1 MSNIKK
7 INQNLNP
14 SVEVKSLK
22 NIQEKT
28 GNLYESLYIITRRS
42 NQINAGIREE
52 LHHKLEEFASHND
65 NLEEVFENR
74 EQIEISKHY
83 EKMPKPTII
92 ALDEFMEDN
101 IYLRK
106 GDEDGANT
114 NA

>member
-7 INQNLNP
+7 INQNINA

-28 GNLYESLYIITRRS
+28 GNLYESLYIITKRS
-42 NQINAGIREE
+42 NQINQQIREE

-74 EQIEISKHY
+74 EQIEISRY
-83 EKMPKPTII
+83 FEKMPKPTII
-92 ALDEFMEDN
+92 ALDEFMNEGVY
-101 IYLRK
+101 IRK
-106 GDEDGANT
+106 GDEDTAE
-114 NA
+114 A